1 MAKFC
6 GKIGY
11 AETVETSQSI
21 WEEQITDY
29 TYYGDIL
36 SNRRQ
41 WESSQGINDNTNVN
55 NRISIVA
62 DERALK
68 SFHLMRYVEWMGT
81 KWKISSI
88 EVQRPRLI
96 LTLGGVYNDEE
107 QD

>member
-1 MAKFC
+1 MAKFF

-11 AETVETSQSI
+11 AETVETSQSV
-21 WEEQITDY
+21 WEEQITDVSY
-29 TYYGDIL
+29 FGDVL
-36 SNRRQ
+36 SNRVRR
-41 WESSQGINDNTNVN
+41 ESGQGINDNTNVN

-62 DERALK
+62 DEKALK

-81 KWKISSI
+81 KWKISSV

>member
-1 MAKFC
+1 MAKFS

-11 AETVETSQSI
+11 VESVETSQSV
-21 WEEQITDY
+21 WEERTSEEI
-29 TYYGDIL
+29 YYGDVL
-36 SNRRQ
+36 ANRRQ
-41 WESSQGINDNTNVN
+41 WETGQGINDDTNIN

-62 DERALK
+62 DEKALK

-88 EVQRPRLI
+88 EVRPPRLI
-96 LTLGGVYNDEE
+96 LTLGGVYNDKE